1 MDKIKK
7 TFLLFDSNNDGM
19 ISSDEAIEMTL
30 NNFQVLGFSKKP
42 TVEEALEFFRE
53 MDTDQNQGVSFD

>member
-53 MDTDQNQGVSFD
+53 MDTD